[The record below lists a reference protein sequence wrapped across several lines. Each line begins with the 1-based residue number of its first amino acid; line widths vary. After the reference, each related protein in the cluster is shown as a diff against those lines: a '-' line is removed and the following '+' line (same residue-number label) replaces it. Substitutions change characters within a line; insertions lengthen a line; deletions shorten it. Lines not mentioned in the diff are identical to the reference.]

1 MYVYSPLKKK
11 RTPMPADLAK
21 AFEMA
26 DDSGKAH
33 DARPLQSILM
43 RIRSLDP
50 RLRGHILTRKTG
62 VSAFGWSIKPLDQKD
77 DERAR
82 QATLRL
88 RRLIDEVVQ
97 HQVQAPLYD
106 AFCLQIAW
114 SNIPGQ
120 GNVPQLIR
128 RYRPVELDKVGDYR
142 LDILKDSDR
151 VEAEISL
158 DLNVHLPEFIVD
170 VSDDDERGGL
180 LRSIVY
186 HEILLHE
193 MMIEWGN
200 YNRKLKGI
208 IQAITERDAEDEEIA
223 AAKQAVEQAVKNNFF
238 VSSKAIEF
246 KVNEIVKGSGQSFR
260 EMVDQIQ
267 RDVCIGILGQ
277 ANTAEVARGSGSR
290 AALEVLNLIRADIH
304 FDDLMRCERIIN
316 EQVLR
321 HDFTL
326 NFGTSEVPWAF
337 SFDIPEEADF
347 ETRVGAIVQAYD
359 SGLPLVSEEAYKLM
373 NLTKP
378 VEVGDVLRKESQGL

>member
-1 MYVYSPLKKK
+1 MYVYTPLKKK
-11 RTPMPADLAK
+11 RTPSPQELAK

-26 DDSGKAH
+26 DESGRNH
-33 DARPLQSILM
+33 DVRPLQSILM

-50 RLRGHILTRKTG
+50 RLRGHILTRKTA
-62 VSAFGWSIKPLDQKD
+62 VSAFGWSIKPLDQAD

-88 RRLIDEVVQ
+88 QRLINEVIQ

-106 AFCLQIAW
+106 AFCLNIAW
-114 SNIPGQ
+114 N
-120 GNVPQLIR
+120 NVPVQGMTPTLVKR
-128 RYRPVELDKVGDYR
+128 FRPVELDKVTDYQ
-142 LDILKDSDR
+142 LDILKDADK
-151 VEAEISL
+151 VEAAMSL
-158 DLNVHLPEFIVD
+158 DLNVHVPEYIVD

-186 HEILLHE
+186 HEILLYE

-208 IQAITERDAEDEEIA
+208 IQAITERDAEDDEIA

-326 NFGTSEVPWAF
+326 NYGDAEVPWVF

-347 ETRVGAIVQAYD
+347 ETRVGAVVQAYEA
-359 SGLPLVSEEAYKLM
+359 GLPMVADEAYKLM

-378 VEVGDVLRKESQGL
+378 QEVGDVLRKEAEAV